1 MKGLKMSD
9 NEELKKL
16 IEDYDQIIKQLVED
30 EEQHYTD
37 IAKEDRT
44 KAINNIHDDVETL
57 NNKWRVLRKRML

>member
-1 MKGLKMSD
+1 MKGLKMSY

-30 EEQHYTD
+30 EEHHYTD

-57 NNKWRVLRKRML
+57 NNKWRVLRKRLL